1 MNIPDINNIYQNP
14 LFNEN
19 TSNNTLN
26 QNHSELLNND
36 EFLNNSLDRNIIK
49 YINLIENNSSNPI
62 DFNIENIYQNIQKDE
77 LKINKISENLNDF
90 ENYLN
95 NFIYLIKY
103 YYELT
108 IKQENIIKKV
118 PNSKYIDTMKYQ
130 YFKNLTIFKKLIN
143 SIKKIIPKNIPN
155 CEICISNVK
164 SVVFIPCGHSLCD
177 TCFKDYIKKYN
188 YKKCH
193 ICRELINNYFKLF

>member
-14 LFNEN
+14 LFSEN
-19 TSNNTLN
+19 INYQNNPESIN
-26 QNHSELLNND
+26 QED
-36 EFLNNSLDRNIIK
+36 FLNNSLDRNIIK

-95 NFIYLIKY
+95 YFINLIKY
-103 YYELT
+103 YNELT

-118 PNSKYIDTMKYQ
+118 PNSKYIDSMKYQ

-164 SVVFIPCGHSLCD
+164 SVVFVPCGHSLCD
-177 TCFKDYIKKYN
+177 TCFNDYIKKYN

-193 ICRELINNYFKLF
+193 ICRELISKYFKLF